1 LPRLVIVSNRVS
13 VPDAAGK
20 GTAGGL
26 AVALREAFQAYQ
38 GLWFGWS
45 GKVAAHPTSQPRM
58 VGRGHVQYALMDLT
72 SLDRQEYYNGF
83 ANRALWPTMHYRVG
97 LSDFS
102 RTDYAGY
109 LRVNRAFAIA
119 LAKLVCPSDL
129 VWVHDYHLIPLAAEL
144 RALGLTNSIGY
155 FHHIP
160 WPAPEVLG
168 TLPGST
174 DLLRAIMEFNLVGV
188 QTERDADNLR
198 RALMQELGAIPQKL
212 DVLCADRKSTRVKSF
227 PIGIDVSD
235 FQQVAARPRSNRI
248 VSQTIAGLGSC
259 KLIIGVDR
267 LDYSKGI
274 REKMEAYERFLVNQP
289 DQRGRVSYL
298 QIAPTSRSE
307 VPEYGTLSRA
317 VNETLGR
324 INGSL
329 GEPGWTP
336 IQYVTSSY
344 PRPVLAALFRLAH
357 VALVTPMR
365 DGMNLVAK
373 EYVAAQ
379 DPLDPG
385 VLILSKFAGAAQQ
398 LTGALI
404 VNPNDKLEVAE
415 AIRDA
420 LQMSHQERVTRWQS
434 MIGPL
439 RDRDVSWWA
448 AAFLREL
455 AAQQSETRRQKNL
468 ASDRLRTVQAEKR
481 APPQAKK
488 TRKRIAG
495 QTEML
500 LPIESNQ
507 APREAAAQP
516 QRATAKGGQD
526 RKKAS

>member
-1 LPRLVIVSNRVS
+1 MKTLPGRCSKLAWSTCDRTYALSFATGRLGSASLSRLVIVSNRVP

-26 AVALREAFQAYQ
+26 AVALREAFQTYQ
-38 GLWFGWS
+38 GIWFGWT
-45 GKVAAHPTSQPRM
+45 GRVAAQPSPEPRIVDKGGM
-58 VGRGHVQYALMDLT
+58 QYALMDLT

-102 RTDYAGY
+102 RADYAGY
-109 LRVNRAFAIA
+109 LRVNRTFARA
-119 LAKLVCPSDL
+119 LAKLVLPSDL

-144 RALGLTNSIGY
+144 RPLGLTNLIGY

-174 DLLRAIMEFNLVGV
+174 DILRSIMDFNLVGV

-198 RALMQELGAIPQKL
+198 RALIQELNAAPQKE
-212 DVLCADRKSTRVKSF
+212 DVLGADGKSICVKGF
-227 PIGIDVSD
+227 PIGIDVID
-235 FQQVAARPRSNRI
+235 FQKVAARPRPNRI
-248 VSQTIAGLGSC
+248 LGQTIAGLGSR

-274 REKMEAYERFLVNQP
+274 RQRMEAYEHFLASNL
-289 DQRGRVSYL
+289 DQRGQVTYL

-307 VPEYGTLSRA
+307 VPEYETLSRD

-329 GEPGWTP
+329 GEPGWVP

-344 PRPVLAALFRLAH
+344 PRSLLAALYRLAR

-379 DPLDPG
+379 DPLHPG

-420 LQMSHQERVTRWQS
+420 LRMSHKERVIRWQS

-448 AAFLREL
+448 TAFLEEL
-455 AAQQSETRRQKNL
+455 AAQQ
-468 ASDRLRTVQAEKR
+468 
-481 APPQAKK
+481 
-488 TRKRIAG
+488 RI
-495 QTEML
+495 T
-500 LPIESNQ
+500 
-507 APREAAAQP
+507 
-516 QRATAKGGQD
+516 ATYPN
-526 RKKAS
+526 

>member
-1 LPRLVIVSNRVS
+1 MPQLVVVSNRVS

-45 GKVAAHPTSQPRM
+45 GKVTSQPAPQPRM
-58 VGRGHVQYALMDLT
+58 VDKGRVQYALMDLT

-102 RTDYAGY
+102 RPDYAGY
-109 LRVNRAFAIA
+109 LRVNRTFASA

-129 VWVHDYHLIPLAAEL
+129 LWVHDYHLIPLAAEL

-160 WPAPEVLG
+160 WPAPEVFG

-174 DLLRAIMEFNLVGV
+174 DLLRSIMDFNLVGV

-198 RALMQELGAIPQKL
+198 RGLLQELGAIPQKSDVL
-212 DVLCADRKSTRVKSF
+212 DVNGKSTCVKRF
-227 PIGIDVSD
+227 PIGIDVSS
-235 FQQVAARPRSNRI
+235 FKQLAALSRSNRI
-248 VSQTIAGLGSC
+248 VSQTIAGLGSR

-274 REKMEAYERFLVNQP
+274 PEKMEVYERFLINNP
-289 DQRGRVSYL
+289 DQRGRVTYL

-307 VPEYGTLSRA
+307 VPEYGALSRT

-329 GEPGWTP
+329 GEPGWVP
-336 IQYVTSSY
+336 IQYVTSAY
-344 PRPVLAALFRLAH
+344 PRSVLAGLYRLAL

-379 DPLDPG
+379 DPTDPG

-420 LQMSHQERVTRWQS
+420 LQMSREDRVTRWQG

-439 RDRDVSWWA
+439 QDHDVSWWA
-448 AAFLREL
+448 AAFLGEL
-455 AAQQSETRRQKNL
+455 VAQK
-468 ASDRLRTVQAEKR
+468 AR
-481 APPQAKK
+481 A
-488 TRKRIAG
+488 
-495 QTEML
+495 
-500 LPIESNQ
+500 N
-507 APREAAAQP
+507 
-516 QRATAKGGQD
+516 AKGT
-526 RKKAS
+526 

>member
-1 LPRLVIVSNRVS
+1 MPRLVIVSNRVP
-13 VPDAAGK
+13 VPDAADK
-20 GTAGGL
+20 GIAGGL

-45 GKVAAHPTSQPRM
+45 GRVVAQPSLQPRI
-58 VGRGHVQYALMDLT
+58 VDKDNVQYVLIDLT
-72 SLDRQEYYNGF
+72 PLDRQEYYHGF

-102 RTDYAGY
+102 RADYTGY
-109 LRVNRAFAIA
+109 LRVNRTFAVA
-119 LAKLVCPSDL
+119 LAKLVLPSDL
-129 VWVHDYHLIPLAAEL
+129 VWVHDYHLIPLATEL
-144 RALGLTNSIGY
+144 RRLGLTNLIGY

-174 DLLRAIMEFNLVGV
+174 DLLRAIMDFNLVGV

-198 RALMQELGAIPQKL
+198 RALMQELSAAPQNA
-212 DVLCADRKSTRVKSF
+212 DVLDAGGKRTCVKSF
-227 PIGIDVSD
+227 PIGIDVND
-235 FQQVAARPRSNRI
+235 FQEVAARPRPNRI
-248 VSQTIAGLGSC
+248 LTQTVAGLGSR
-259 KLIIGVDR
+259 KLVIGVDR

-274 REKMEAYERFLVNQP
+274 QERMEAYERFLVSNP
-289 DQRGRVSYL
+289 DQRGHVTYL

-307 VPEYGTLSRA
+307 VPEYETLSRA

-329 GEPGWTP
+329 GEPGWVP

-344 PRPVLAALFRLAH
+344 PRSLLAPLYRLAR

-404 VNPNDKLEVAE
+404 VNPNDKFEVAE
-415 AIRDA
+415 AIREA
-420 LQMSHQERVTRWQS
+420 LQMNQQERITRWQG

-439 RDRDVSWWA
+439 RDRDVAWWA
-448 AAFLREL
+448 AAFLKAL
-455 AAQQSETRRQKNL
+455 AGQQSKGRRNISNRGK
-468 ASDRLRTVQAEKR
+468 AR
-481 APPQAKK
+481 ARSSPPG
-488 TRKRIAG
+488 T
-495 QTEML
+495 
-500 LPIESNQ
+500 N
-507 APREAAAQP
+507 
-516 QRATAKGGQD
+516 
-526 RKKAS
+526 

>member
-1 LPRLVIVSNRVS
+1 MPRLVIVSNRVP
-13 VPDAAGK
+13 VPDAADK

-26 AVALREAFQAYQ
+26 AVALREAFRAYQ

-45 GKVAAHPTSQPRM
+45 GRVVAQPSPQPRI
-58 VGRGHVQYALMDLT
+58 VDKGDVHYVLLDLT
-72 SLDRQEYYNGF
+72 SLDRQEYYHGF

-102 RTDYAGY
+102 RADYSGY
-109 LRVNRAFAIA
+109 LRVNRTFAVA
-119 LAKLVCPSDL
+119 LAKLVLPDDL

-144 RALGLTNSIGY
+144 RRLGLTNLIGY

-174 DLLRAIMEFNLVGV
+174 DLLRAIMDFNLVGV

-198 RALMQELGAIPQKL
+198 RALMQELSAVPQKV
-212 DVLCADRKSTRVKSF
+212 DVLDAGGKSTCVKSF
-227 PIGIDVSD
+227 PIGIDVND
-235 FQQVAARPRSNRI
+235 FQDVAAHPRPNRI
-248 VSQTIAGLGSC
+248 FTQTTAGLGSR

-274 REKMEAYERFLVNQP
+274 QERMEAYERFLVSNP
-289 DQRGRVSYL
+289 DQRGHVTYL

-307 VPEYGTLSRA
+307 VPEYETLSRA

-329 GEPGWTP
+329 GEPGWVP
-336 IQYVTSSY
+336 IQYVTSAY
-344 PRPVLAALFRLAH
+344 PRSLLAALYRLAR

-379 DPLDPG
+379 DPVDPG

-404 VNPNDKLEVAE
+404 VNPNDKFEVAE
-415 AIRDA
+415 AIREGLKMD
-420 LQMSHQERVTRWQS
+420 HQERVARWER

-448 AAFLREL
+448 AAFLKAL
-455 AAQQSETRRQKNL
+455 ARQQSGGHRHMSNRGK
-468 ASDRLRTVQAEKR
+468 ARARLS
-481 APPQAKK
+481 PPG
-488 TRKRIAG
+488 I
-495 QTEML
+495 
-500 LPIESNQ
+500 N
-507 APREAAAQP
+507 
-516 QRATAKGGQD
+516 
-526 RKKAS
+526 

>member
-1 LPRLVIVSNRVS
+1 LPRLVVVSNRVPA
-13 VPDAAGK
+13 PDAAAK

-26 AVALREAFQAYQ
+26 AVALHEAFQSYR

-45 GKVAAHPTSQPRM
+45 GRVAGQPPQPRI
-58 VGRGHVQYALMDLT
+58 VTKGNVQYVFMDLT
-72 SLDRQEYYNGF
+72 PLDREEYYNGF

-102 RTDYAGY
+102 RADYSGY
-109 LRVNRAFAIA
+109 LRVNRTFAVA
-119 LAKLVCPSDL
+119 LAKLVSPKDL

-144 RALGLTNSIGY
+144 RPLGLTNLIGY

-160 WPAPEVLG
+160 WPAPEVLA

-174 DLLRAIMEFNLVGV
+174 DLLRAIMDFDLVGV

-198 RALMQELGAIPQKL
+198 RALIEELSAAPKKVDLLGAGG
-212 DVLCADRKSTRVKSF
+212 KSICVKSF
-227 PIGIDVSD
+227 PIGIDVSY
-235 FQQVAARPRSNRI
+235 FQKVAARDRPNRI
-248 VSQTIAGLGSC
+248 LSQTIAGLGSRR
-259 KLIIGVDR
+259 LIIGVDR

-274 REKMEAYERFLVNQP
+274 RERMEAYERFLVSNP
-289 DQRGRVSYL
+289 DERGHVTYL

-329 GEPGWTP
+329 GEPGWVP
-336 IQYVTSSY
+336 IHYVTSAY
-344 PRPVLAALFRLAH
+344 PRSLLAALYRLAR

-379 DPLDPG
+379 DPLNPG

-404 VNPNDKLEVAE
+404 VNPNDKFEVAE

-420 LQMSHQERVTRWQS
+420 LQMNHQERVTRWQG

-448 AAFLREL
+448 DAFLKEL
-455 AAQQSETRRQKNL
+455 AAQQSEATMLGRG
-468 ASDRLRTVQAEKR
+468 AE
-481 APPQAKK
+481 Q
-488 TRKRIAG
+488 G
-495 QTEML
+495 LQ
-500 LPIESNQ
+500 
-507 APREAAAQP
+507 
-516 QRATAKGGQD
+516 
-526 RKKAS
+526 